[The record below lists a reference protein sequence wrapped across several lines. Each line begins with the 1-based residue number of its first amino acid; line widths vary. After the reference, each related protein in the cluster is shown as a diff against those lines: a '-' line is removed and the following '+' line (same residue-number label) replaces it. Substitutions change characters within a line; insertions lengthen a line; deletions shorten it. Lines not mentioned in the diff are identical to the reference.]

1 MMCSTNLWSH
11 SHAPFPT
18 LLASNIE
25 KLAIGLGDEAMPLN
39 FMHLVHRLMVG
50 GGGWVAGEGEGGCI
64 WFIDWEP
71 GAYLVYQWGGG
82 GIMGRYT
89 TISYQNKNLVNVK
102 STQSNECI
110 FVLSL
115 DNSGIDSSAITHS
128 L

>member
-1 MMCSTNLWSH
+1 M
-11 SHAPFPT
+11 
-18 LLASNIE
+18 
-25 KLAIGLGDEAMPLN
+25 
-39 FMHLVHRLMVG
+39 
-50 GGGWVAGEGEGGCI
+50 GGWRGRGRGDAFGLLIGSQGHI
-64 WFIDWEP
+64 WFIN
-71 GAYLVYQWGGG
+71 GGG